1 MVSNCLKECLL
12 NLGVV
17 DPTEVRQRHH
27 GDIYVL
33 LSRPNSTTYFLH
45 KFGQPSV

>member
-33 LSRPNSTTYFLH
+33 LSRLDSTTHSLR
-45 KFGQPSV
+45 KSGQPSV